1 MGIAQWA
8 GVLDTVGGLVQ
19 IARRFRQ
26 NTSSGSLEPF
36 DGAQGK
42 SLDGAQG
49 RPPSSIGG
57 LGFLEAR
64 LANVLV
70 AALKEAFDRD
80 SARLEMERS
89 QIDAERQRAEE
100 ALRAELRRQAA
111 DRMLGQLR
119 LVAIMAI
126 LTWALSAALGVWMPG
141 MRENL
146 PRILL
151 GIGWLF
157 ALGALGSSLSAWQ
170 HVSMRAADTSVG
182 VVLEHPASA
191 YAPWLLI
198 TSLALTGA
206 GLLTAL

>member
-8 GVLDTVGGLVQ
+8 GVIDTVGGLVQ
-19 IARRFRQ
+19 VARRFRQ
-26 NTSSGSLEPF
+26 
-36 DGAQGK
+36 
-42 SLDGAQG
+42 
-49 RPPSSIGG
+49 PSSSVSQGATGTAASGVGGGG
-57 LGFLEAR
+57 LGFIETR
-64 LANVLV
+64 LAGVMV

-89 QIDAERQRAEE
+89 QLDAERRRAEE

-119 LVAIMAI
+119 LVAVMAV

-141 MRENL
+141 MRASV

-151 GIGWLF
+151 GGGWLF
-157 ALGALGSSLSAWQ
+157 ALGALASAMAAWQ
-170 HVSMRAADTSVG
+170 HVTVHAADTSVG
-182 VVLEHPASA
+182 VVLEHRASL
-191 YAPWLLI
+191 YAPWFLI

>member
-19 IARRFRQ
+19 VARRFRQ
-26 NTSSGSLEPF
+26 GAGEGLANPASG
-36 DGAQGK
+36 A
-42 SLDGAQG
+42 A
-49 RPPSSIGG
+49 GG
-57 LGFLEAR
+57 LGFVEAR
-64 LANVLV
+64 LAGVVV

-80 SARLEMERS
+80 SARMEMERS
-89 QIDAERQRAEE
+89 HIDAERRRAEE

-111 DRMLGQLR
+111 DRILGQLR
-119 LVAIMAI
+119 MVAGIAV

-141 MRENL
+141 MRENV

-151 GIGWLF
+151 GTGWLF
-157 ALGALGSSLSAWQ
+157 ALGALGSALAGWQ
-170 HVSMRAADTSVG
+170 QVSVRAADTSASA
-182 VVLEHPASA
+182 VLEHRASV

-206 GLLTAL
+206 GLLAAL